1 MERLDDEVSEVLMP
15 SHWWPNID
23 QTAKTYIMARFPKPQ
38 CAKCGRPVD
47 RMATSLNQL
56 TGKWTLTVHCH
67 GETETMYFD
76 DADDEREIVEAI
88 AFKGDR

>member
-1 MERLDDEVSEVLMP
+1 
-15 SHWWPNID
+15 
-23 QTAKTYIMARFPKPQ
+23 
-38 CAKCGRPVD
+38 
-47 RMATSLNQL
+47 MATSLNQL

-67 GETETMYFD
+67 GETEAMYFD